1 MLHNELAA
9 LCFPSTWLPR
19 DDAALWSSFS
29 QHVMIDLTGHSKYV
43 WRKGSRVFMWSW
55 VLVGDLCVYRG
66 EEIISWCLL
75 KLYFVYS
82 KENCWDISYMCR
94 KGGTGGGG
102 WVSPKGRQ
110 HVAIIVVGCR
120 KAYISTRLAISLPFA
135 QMSLYYK
142 LFCRGWH
149 WGSFDLDG
157 DSLVESLTIESLI
170 MSGCGFEVCT
180 KLLRV
185 CLN

>member
-9 LCFPSTWLPR
+9 LCFPSTWLSR

-43 WRKGSRVFMWSW
+43 WRKWSRVFMWSW

-82 KENCWDISYMCR
+82 KENRWDISYMCR
-94 KGGTGGGG
+94 KGGTGGGR
-102 WVSPKGRQ
+102 WVSPKGSSMWRLLWLDVERPTSALGWPFLSLL
-110 HVAIIVVGCR
+110 H
-120 KAYISTRLAISLPFA
+120 KWAYIRNYFA
-135 QMSLYYK
+135 
-142 LFCRGWH
+142 GVGTA
-149 WGSFDLDG
+149 GSFDLDG
-157 DSLVESLTIESLI
+157 DSLVRAW
-170 MSGCGFEVCT
+170 
-180 KLLRV
+180 LLKAW
-185 CLN
+185 